1 MINSVTAC
9 DNIFSILCEKG
20 LVQRLKTMHA
30 IKDHSPCNHLK
41 KSVSKVQKGLKNGS
55 SQLTVF
61 YRFAYPHAN
70 TVIDYAKSPKTT
82 VRIDLPKLFR
92 SSAFT

>member
-1 MINSVTAC
+1 MIT
-9 DNIFSILCEKG
+9 IFQSYVKKDLSGDSKQCM
-20 LVQRLKTMHA
+20 QLK
-30 IKDHSPCNHLK
+30 KSPCDYLK